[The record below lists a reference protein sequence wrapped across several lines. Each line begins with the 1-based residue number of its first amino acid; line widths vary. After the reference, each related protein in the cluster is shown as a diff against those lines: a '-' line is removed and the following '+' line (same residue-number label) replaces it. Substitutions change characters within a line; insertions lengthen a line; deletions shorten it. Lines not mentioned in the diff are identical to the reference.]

1 MEEHVLKRVY
11 KLNLS
16 PPAFARQKECEAPAV
31 RGVAASPGETLHQ
44 RRCTYSHTP
53 MTQAQPM
60 ANRKFVLPLLS
71 RPRIRRGHQRKR
83 AKDLRSVYDCSEKTG
98 HNRLD
103 LHSLEEATTRSQS
116 LRLFFFK
123 YFFVRYLRYLGNN
136 NISLTCATGSVLR
149 SRFVFYRPAP
159 VFFTGASLTS

>member
-1 MEEHVLKRVY
+1 MQIKCLIRKYIQEEHVIKRVY

-60 ANRKFVLPLLS
+60 ANRKFVIPLLS

-83 AKDLRSVYDCSEKTG
+83 AKDLRSVYDC
-98 HNRLD
+98 
-103 LHSLEEATTRSQS
+103 
-116 LRLFFFK
+116 
-123 YFFVRYLRYLGNN
+123 
-136 NISLTCATGSVLR
+136 
-149 SRFVFYRPAP
+149 
-159 VFFTGASLTS
+159 